1 MKNLGL
7 ILTLAAMPLS
17 CGSPTSPSPASTPS
31 HNTSKTVDANVL
43 SQDEADAHAAS
54 SINEK
59 NADAELE
66 KLKREINGGG

>member
-7 ILTLAAMPLS
+7 ILTLAALPLS
-17 CGSPTSPSPASTPS
+17 CGSPTSPSSTPS
-31 HNTSKTVDANVL
+31 SSTSKTIDANVL